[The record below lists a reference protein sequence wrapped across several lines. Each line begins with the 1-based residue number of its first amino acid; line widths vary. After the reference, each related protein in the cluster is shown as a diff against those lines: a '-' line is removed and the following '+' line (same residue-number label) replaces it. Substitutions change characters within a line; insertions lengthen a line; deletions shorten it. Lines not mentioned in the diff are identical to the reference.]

1 MSIRTNQKTE
11 QLTCK
16 IGLRVSQDFFEK
28 LEGWTKHSNCR
39 TVSEMARKILYEER
53 IVWYTRDSQMDA
65 TAAELAGIRRELR
78 AIGVNIN
85 QVTKY
90 FHSTR
95 IPSQKVHDALKILD
109 EFKVISTKVDA
120 LLTAISNFSDQ
131 WSPR

>member
-1 MSIRTNQKTE
+1 MSKRTDQKTE

-16 IGLRVSQDFFEK
+16 IGLRVSKDFFEK
-28 LEGWTKHSNCR
+28 LERWTEHSNCR
-39 TVSEMARKILYEER
+39 TVTELVRKILYEER
-53 IVWYTRDSQMDA
+53 IVWYTKDSRMDA

-90 FHSTR
+90 FHSSE
-95 IPSQKVHDALKILD
+95 IPAQKIHDALKILD
-109 EFKVISTKVDA
+109 EFKAVSVKVDA
-120 LLTAISNFSDQ
+120 ILEAISNFSDQ